1 MVELGGILDCQV
13 TKRDT
18 YCHGSMANVF
28 LSYAREDGAKAALI
42 ARALTRQGWKV
53 WWDRTIPPGR
63 TFDDVI
69 EDALEDA
76 SCVVVLWSKSA
87 ITSHWVRAEAAEGMR
102 RGILVPAF
110 LENVKIPL
118 EFRRIQ
124 AANLTSWNG
133 SVGDPKFDQFL
144 QSVAMLMQPTTI
156 GPTPVAVASLP
167 AVEPSF
173 DSFERTPVLQA
184 PPAMPHRPRIAV
196 WTIALAIIA
205 AAITG
210 VLAWWIMPASPA
222 GVSGTE
228 RKQIDKAPV
237 APPPQASV
245 PAPQSDPRRDVP
257 MVVGKT
263 LVEAHAQLERIGL
276 VVGDVRQTAG
286 GGPVG
291 TITAQRPVAGE
302 RVGPGT
308 TIDLEVAAAAATKPE
323 IVRQPPKSKAE
334 TTVVPDAVVPA
345 LTGLASE
352 VARDRIVRRGFSVG
366 RVSVRPASKA
376 ETDLVL
382 AQDPAPGTRQRP
394 GTAVSLVI
402 GGEP

>member
-1 MVELGGILDCQV
+1 
-13 TKRDT
+13 
-18 YCHGSMANVF
+18 MANVF

-42 ARALTRQGWKV
+42 ARALTGQGWTV

-76 SCVVVLWSKSA
+76 SCVVVLWSKAA

-110 LENVKIPL
+110 LHDVKIPL

-133 SVGDPKFDQFL
+133 SVGDPKFEQFL

-167 AVEPSF
+167 ALEPSF
-173 DSFERTPVLQA
+173 DSFERAPVLQA

-210 VLAWWIMPASPA
+210 VLAWWIMPTSPA
-222 GVSGTE
+222 GVAGTE

-237 APPPQASV
+237 APPQAPPPQSSV
-245 PAPQSDPRRDVP
+245 PAPQSNPRRDVP
-257 MVVGKT
+257 MLVGRT

-276 VVGDVRQTAG
+276 VVGDVRQMAG
-286 GGPVG
+286 GGAVG

-302 RVGPGT
+302 RVDPGT
-308 TIDLEVAAAAATKPE
+308 TIDLDVAAAAATKPAV
-323 IVRQPPKSKAE
+323 VRQPPKPKAE
-334 TTVVPDAVVPA
+334 TTVVPDPEVPA

-366 RVSVRPASKA
+366 RVSVRRASKA
-376 ETDLVL
+376 EADLVL